1 MNKCSYC
8 GRENDDAAIT
18 CKGCCTPLA
27 ESISQSATAARP
39 SIVTCPK
46 CGTSDSYTQAI
57 ELRSSF
63 NLGVFLLGGIWAVI
77 FRNAG
82 RPRRVRCSQ
91 CEELFN
97 IRTPA
102 SKASLAVFWLLVAP
116 GIFVIAVFLLTFVR
130 SLFHG

>member
-1 MNKCSYC
+1 MSKCSYC

-18 CKGCCTPLA
+18 CIGCHTPLK
-27 ESISQSATAARP
+27 ESITQSAPTARR
-39 SIVTCPK
+39 STVICPK
-46 CGTSDSYTQAI
+46 CGAPDSYTQAI

-82 RPRRVRCSQ
+82 RPKRVRCRQ
-91 CEELFN
+91 CEQVFS

-102 SKASLAVFWLLVAP
+102 SRVSLAVFWLLVAP
-116 GIFVIAVFLLTFVR
+116 GILVIAILLLALART
-130 SLFHG
+130 LFHG